1 MVRVRV
7 QLRLDPLDGE
17 FDAIVTIINRLL
29 SITLTI
35 MVLPAVLSDFVVVAA
50 LMAHIGDT
58 RVVRLVP
65 H

>member
-7 QLRLDPLDGE
+7 QLRLDPLDAE
-17 FDAIVTIINRLL
+17 FDAIATIFNRLL

-35 MVLPAVLSDFVVVAA
+35 MVLPAVLIKVVVVAA
-50 LMAHIGDT
+50 LVAQFVNT
-58 RVVRLVP
+58 RDLRLVP